1 MQALGVAIGAV
12 LSVVLAA
19 VEARADYPDRTIRMV
34 VPFAPGGA
42 NDSVAR
48 LVADKLGKLLNQSV
62 VVENRPGG
70 GTVVGTAAV
79 AAAKPDGYTLLL
91 VSPAHTINP
100 YINKSLPYDPLN
112 DFTPIGQITRS
123 AYVLVTSPQSR
134 FKAVGDFKPASQ
146 SGQQM
151 SYASSGTGSAPH
163 LAGALLASLLG
174 QTFVHIPYQG
184 GGPAMVGIIRG
195 DVDMYFSS
203 VAGAR
208 SFIESNQ
215 VRALAVSSD
224 RRIRAL
230 PEVQTVAET
239 GAAGF
244 AINGWYGIVGP
255 ANLPADVT
263 AKLSKAIEDIL
274 RDPELV
280 ARLQQE
286 GEEVAPSVAETFGKL
301 IRSDLEKYRAIVAS
315 AGLQAK

>member
-1 MQALGVAIGAV
+1 
-12 LSVVLAA
+12 
-19 VEARADYPDRTIRMV
+19 
-34 VPFAPGGA
+34 
-42 NDSVAR
+42 
-48 LVADKLGKLLNQSV
+48 
-62 VVENRPGG
+62 
-70 GTVVGTAAV
+70 
-79 AAAKPDGYTLLL
+79 
-91 VSPAHTINP
+91 
-100 YINKSLPYDPLN
+100 LN

-215 VRALAVSSD
+215 VRALAVERPANPGLARGTD
-224 RRIRAL
+224 RRGNRRRGIRDQWL
-230 PEVQTVAET
+230 VWDCRPGQ
-239 GAAGF
+239 
-244 AINGWYGIVGP
+244 P
-255 ANLPADVT
+255 ASRRHGKIEQGDRGYPA
-263 AKLSKAIEDIL
+263 
-274 RDPELV
+274 
-280 ARLQQE
+280 
-286 GEEVAPSVAETFGKL
+286 
-301 IRSDLEKYRAIVAS
+301 RS
-315 AGLQAK
+315 